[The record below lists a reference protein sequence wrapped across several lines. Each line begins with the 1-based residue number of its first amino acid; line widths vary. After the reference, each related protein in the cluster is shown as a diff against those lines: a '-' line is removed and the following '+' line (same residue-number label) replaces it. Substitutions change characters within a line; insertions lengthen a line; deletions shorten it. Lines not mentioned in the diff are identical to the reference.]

1 MKNEHGL
8 TLIELLIVIVI
19 SALLTGGIYATFIS
33 QQSSY
38 AIQTGVT
45 DMQQNA
51 RAALALM
58 EKDIRMAGSG
68 IGSST
73 FTVQDYD
80 GAGATFNISNISQV
94 IEIDVTPGTPDSVT
108 VVYASQRVAKVSDVN
123 ANKVTL
129 SAVTGLGTAN
139 GTQYI
144 AFESENQVYT
154 ITNIDTIGNVLT
166 LDSIPPAHLADMRS
180 TEAPPGAWAY
190 LVTAITYQVD
200 MARNTLER
208 VASNQIGTTPDTD
221 DLWDDIANYINDL
234 QIDYPFDPGTGPDN
248 NLVRVTLTST
258 FTDHEETVRTRE
270 HQAVIQIRNIG
281 L

>member
-1 MKNEHGL
+1 MKNNESGF

-19 SALLTGGIYATFIS
+19 SALLTGAIYTTFMS
-33 QQSSY
+33 QQRSY

-51 RAALALM
+51 RAALSLM

-73 FTVQDYD
+73 FIVQDFD
-80 GAGATFNISNISQV
+80 GTIIGTINQV
-94 IEIDVTPGTPDSVT
+94 IRVTQGAPDSVT
-108 VVYASQRVAKVSDVN
+108 VVYASQRLAKVSAVN
-123 ANKVTL
+123 GNQVTL
-129 SAVTGLGTAN
+129 SAVTGFGTAN
-139 GTQYI
+139 GQQYI

-154 ITNIDTIGNVLT
+154 ITNIAGNILT
-166 LDSIPPAHLADMRS
+166 LDSSPPAHLATMRS
-180 TEAPPGAWAY
+180 SEATPGAWAF

-200 MARNTLER
+200 TARNTLER
-208 VASNQIGTTPDTD
+208 VASNQIGTAPDVPE
-221 DLWDDIANYINDL
+221 DLWDDIANHINDL

-248 NLVRVTLTST
+248 NLVQITLTST
-258 FTDHEETVRTRE
+258 YTDHEGTVRTRE

>member
-1 MKNEHGL
+1 MKNNKSGF

-19 SALLTGGIYATFIS
+19 SALLTGGIYAIFIS

-51 RAALALM
+51 RAALTLM

-68 IGSST
+68 IGNS
-73 FTVQDYD
+73 FTVQAFD
-80 GAGATFNISNISQV
+80 GADIDNTV
-94 IEIDVTPGTPDSVT
+94 IDVTQGAQDSIT
-108 VVYASQRVAKVSDVN
+108 VVYATQRLAKVSAVN
-123 ANKVTL
+123 ANQVTL
-129 SAVTGLGTAN
+129 SAVSGFGTYD

-144 AFESENQVYT
+144 AFESENAVYT
-154 ITNIDTIGNVLT
+154 ITDITGFVLT
-166 LDSIPPAHLADMRS
+166 LDSDPPAHLANIRS
-180 TEAPPGAWAY
+180 TEATPGAWAY

-200 MARNTLER
+200 TARHTLER
-208 VASNQIGTTPDTD
+208 VASNQIGTAPDTD
-221 DLWDDIANYINDL
+221 DLWDDIANHINDL
-234 QIDYPFDPGTGPDN
+234 QIDYPFDPGTGQDDN
-248 NLVRVTLTST
+248 LLQITLTST
-258 FTDHEETVRTRE
+258 YTDHEATVRTRE